1 MERFGKNGFV
11 LDNRV
16 SDTFS
21 SPVCTFFRHLE
32 MSGEKRCAAFPDGI
46 PMAIWNGD
54 NDHLLP
60 FPGDQG
66 SRFEALEILVLAKAS

>member
-46 PMAIWNGD
+46 PMMFLMATQTR
-54 NDHLLP
+54 LQPMPLP
-60 FPGDQG
+60 STLMARQ
-66 SRFEALEILVLAKAS
+66 